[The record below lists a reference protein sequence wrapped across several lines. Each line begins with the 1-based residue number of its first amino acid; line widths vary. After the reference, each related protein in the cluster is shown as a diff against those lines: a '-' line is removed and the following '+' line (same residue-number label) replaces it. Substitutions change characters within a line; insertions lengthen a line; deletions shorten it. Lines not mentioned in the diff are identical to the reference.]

1 MTHEILRAA
10 SSSQMFQVTAAPYLV
25 LDTDLRIQGA
35 NPAYLRATG
44 RTAKELLGAFLFD
57 AFPDNPHDPTASGEL
72 NLGASLERVLRRGVP
87 DEMGVQRYD
96 IPDPD
101 APGAFRPKTWS
112 PVNSP
117 LADADGRV
125 VGALHHVEDITAV
138 HEVLDPASGG
148 AAAWDPARQPAAVL
162 RRAMLAAAR
171 YARAH
176 AAWGAAQATPGA
188 LSAAGVARR
197 DALWHRIVHTARHT
211 RPRGCADAVCAAA
224 VQELPTIDAAAVT
237 VHGGGP
243 EPRHLAV
250 SSPGARRAEELQW
263 ITGQGPS
270 LTAAAT
276 GEPVLVPD
284 MNQCGSRWPLFT
296 EAAHRTGVSAVFA
309 YPLRTATATLG
320 ALTLYRSQ
328 PHARPAGPPVDAETF
343 AEITAV
349 VLLADTDTEII
360 QQLRAT
366 ADIDDVNAALGVLA
380 AARGISTHDAAL
392 WLQTTAAAKRLPRAD
407 VARIVLARYG
417 I

>member
-1 MTHEILRAA
+1 MAHELLRAA
-10 SSSQMFQVTAAPYLV
+10 SSSQVFLVTAAPYVV
-25 LDTDLRIQGA
+25 LDTDLRIQGV

-44 RTAKELLGAFLFD
+44 RGPEDLVGAFLFD
-57 AFPDNPHDPTASGEL
+57 AFPDNPHDPAASGVR

-117 LADADGRV
+117 LIDADGRV
-125 VGALHHVEDITAV
+125 VGALHHVEDITAA

-176 AAWGAAQATPGA
+176 AAWDAAQTTPGA
-188 LSAAGVARR
+188 LSAADIARR
-197 DALWHRIVHTARHT
+197 DALWHRIVHAARHA
-211 RPRGCADAVCAAA
+211 RPQSCADAVCAAA
-224 VQELPTIDAAAVT
+224 VQELPTIDAAAIT
-237 VHGGGP
+237 MDGSGP
-243 EPRHLAV
+243 QHHLAA
-250 SSPGARRAEELQW
+250 SSPSARRAEELQR

-276 GEPVLVPD
+276 GEPVLVPEVD
-284 MNQCGSRWPLFT
+284 QGGPRWPLFT
-296 EAAHRTGVSAVFA
+296 DAAHRTGISALFA

-320 ALTLYRSQ
+320 TLTLYRSQ
-328 PHARPAGPPVDAETF
+328 PCTRPTGPPVDAEAF
-343 AEITAV
+343 AEITTV
-349 VLLADTDTEII
+349 VLLADLDTESI
-360 QQLRAT
+360 QQFRAA
-366 ADIDDVNAALGVLA
+366 ADTDDINAALGVLA
-380 AARGISTHDAAL
+380 AAQRISTHDAAQ
-392 WLQTTAAAKRLPRAD
+392 WLHTTAAARRLPRAD